1 MRMRVA
7 LTRPPGDL
15 PQPGVASSELYPPPP
30 KGTAMTDE
38 QKESEDAQLRLEA
51 LMASGDLVEACVLV
65 EGLHASDL
73 ADVLERLD
81 ESTQLTL
88 LSALP
93 VELASEALAEMD
105 VGEDRADLLSSLSPE
120 RGAQLIRE
128 LADDDAADLIG
139 ELDLPSQR
147 AILEKLPDETAGEL
161 IGLLQYDEESAGG
174 LMTTDLVSVAS
185 TVTASE
191 ALHLVRLKGREVED
205 FYTVFVVDQIGRFM
219 GTVRLDDLVIAD
231 PDERI
236 EGLVEEPVAVVHPEE
251 DQERVGRLIGRYNLA
266 SIPVVSAAG
275 VLLGRITFD
284 DVIDVIEAEQTEDI
298 LRLVGVTDDEDLR
311 HTWVESVRTRLP
323 WLALNLVTASL
334 AASVILVYEEVIDQ
348 VITLAFLAPII
359 AAMGG
364 SSGTQSLAITIRR
377 LTVEGPG
384 NSRGLVLKELLIGLV
399 IGGVLGLG
407 IAGIALLVP
416 DGNPRLGVVVMLAMW
431 GNQIV
436 AGFAGAF
443 VPATLDRI
451 GVDPSVASSVFV
463 HTLTDLCGFFLLLGL
478 ASKLLLGG

>member
-1 MRMRVA
+1 MTTVHEDNEAVQDRVEV
-7 LTRPPGDL
+7 L
-15 PQPGVASSELYPPPP
+15 VV
-30 KGTAMTDE
+30 
-38 QKESEDAQLRLEA
+38 
-51 LMASGDLVEACVLV
+51 SGDLAAACALV
-65 EGLHASDL
+65 EGFHPSDL
-73 ADVLERLD
+73 ADVIEGLEEEARVA
-81 ESTQLTL
+81 L

-93 VELASEALAEMD
+93 AELASDALAEMD
-105 VGEDRADLLSSLSPE
+105 SGEDRAELLTRLTPE
-120 RGAQLIRE
+120 KSAELIEE
-128 LADDDAADLIG
+128 LADDDAADIIG
-139 ELDLPSQR
+139 ELDPPDQQ
-147 AILEKLPDETAGEL
+147 AILEQLTVETAGEL
-161 IGLLQYDEESAGG
+161 IDLLRYDEESAGG
-174 LMTTDLVSVAS
+174 LMTTDVVSVVS
-185 TVTASE
+185 TLTASE
-191 ALHLVRLKGREVED
+191 ALDQVRIQGREVED
-205 FYTVFVVDQIGRFM
+205 FYTVFVVDESRRLM
-219 GTVRLDDLVIAD
+219 GTLRLDDLVIAD
-231 PDERI
+231 PAQRI
-236 EGLVEEPVAVVHPEE
+236 EGLVEEPVATVRPEE
-251 DQERVGRLIGRYNLA
+251 DQEQVGRLISRYNMA
-266 SIPVVSAAG
+266 SIAVVTAGG

-298 LRLVGVTDDEDLR
+298 LRLAGVTDEEELR
-311 HTWVESVRTRLP
+311 HTWTESVRTRLP

-334 AASVILVYEEVIDQ
+334 AASVILIYEDVIDQ

-384 NSRGLVLKELLIGLV
+384 SARGFVMKELLIGLV
-399 IGGVLGLG
+399 IGAVLGLG
-407 IAGIALLVP
+407 IAAIALVVP
-416 DGNPRLGVVVMLAMW
+416 DGNPRLGLVVMLAMW